1 MTLEEKIA
9 YMQAS
14 TMEDARANNSAMIE
28 SYRSALEKLFN
39 DHKSEAQLLSQTQIK
54 SETVNAKQQL
64 NQTSAKAHLDLK
76 REESRLT
83 QTLKD
88 NIFKEVRALTLEY
101 MKTPEYETY
110 LIECIKGVIKIA
122 GSEEKTIFINPA
134 DVHLKA
140 SLEAKT
146 GVTLNV
152 SDSDFFGGIRTVIPA
167 RNILVDDSFETKLWN
182 EYNEFLFTGG
192 DSVE

>member
-14 TMEDARANNSAMIE
+14 VMEDARANNSSIVS
-28 SYRSALEKLFN
+28 SYRDALEKLFN
-39 DHKSEAQLLSQTQIK
+39 DHKSESLLLSKTQIK
-54 SETVNAKQQL
+54 SETVNARQQL
-64 NQTSAKAHLDLK
+64 NQASSKAHLDLK

-88 NIFKEVRALTLEY
+88 NIFKEVKALALEY
-101 MKTPEYETY
+101 MKTPEYEAY
-110 LIECIKGVIKIA
+110 LVECIQGVIKIA
-122 GSEEKTIFINPA
+122 GENDKTIYLNPTDA
-134 DVHLKA
+134 HLKA

-146 GVTLNV
+146 GVPLNV
-152 SDSDFFGGIRTVIPA
+152 SDTDFFGGIRTEIPA

-182 EYNEFLFTGG
+182 EYNDFLFLGG
-192 DSVE
+192 DSVA

>member
-14 TMEDARANNSAMIE
+14 TMEDARANNSAMVE
-28 SYRSALEKLFN
+28 SYRNALEKLFN
-39 DHKSEAQLLSQTQIK
+39 DHKSEAMLLSQTQIK
-54 SETVNAKQQL
+54 SETVNARQQL

-88 NIFKEVRALTLEY
+88 NIFKEVRRLTLEY
-101 MKTPEYETY
+101 MKTPEYEAY
-110 LIECIKGVIKIA
+110 LVECIQGVIKIA
-122 GSEEKTIFINPA
+122 GKDDKTIFLNPA
-134 DVHLKA
+134 DAHLKA

-146 GVTLNV
+146 GVTLNIN
-152 SDSDFFGGIRTVIPA
+152 DKDFFGGIRTVIPA